1 MRAFQCTVGA
11 VAFACGLARGP
22 PSISTSY
29 SGHLSL
35 SNGTTPV
42 GSANVSVLADADG
55 KLNKVLS
62 VDDVTQESSVT
73 IPQNEWNQSTGADY
87 SRLSGACQFR

>member
-1 MRAFQCTVGA
+1 M
-11 VAFACGLARGP
+11 ACGRGSLRVWSSARSAFDLHELFRTLEP
-22 PSISTSY
+22 FKL
-29 SGHLSL
+29 HD
-35 SNGTTPV
+35 PV

-62 VDDVTQESSVT
+62 VDDATQESSVT